1 MPALAKSTP
10 FRRSLDF
17 AGFCHFAAVFSH
29 ASPRLPQVHLYRS
42 DPVGLSRAR
51 PPHASN
57 SPLRPRS
64 WSRFTRVLWLSVCFP
79 ALYTRAQ
86 VASHPGA
93 ACRQR
98 PRPPRARGRHFPA
111 RWTTSAHARPPKPP
125 ILPLRSRAARG
136 PESGLCMCPLPPQV
150 PSSAGLDSPVAAA
163 TYHLCSVSLEV
174 CGRRSK
180 PFLLV
185 TRTLNLLPAS
195 RSPPPIH
202 RRCTLP
208 RSVGR
213 CAAAESTA
221 AGASPPSGDVNS
233 TADGCVR
240 LCAFQRPTEAA
251 RGIGG
256 PVAAALAAT
265 WPGHAVGGVGP
276 SRGTRREPAGGREER
291 LRACRHVVSQC
302 RHVHAAS
309 SLCVLT
315 HVVMFMIF
323 FERERLT
330 QHVSMS
336 ETALRRVWRPTQAAK
351 RARAPP
357 PSAGKSTRGGA
368 SRRRVAMQLP
378 AGAGSP
384 VPTAV
389 PYGHPQSGVRVY

>member
-1 MPALAKSTP
+1 M
-10 FRRSLDF
+10 
-17 AGFCHFAAVFSH
+17 
-29 ASPRLPQVHLYRS
+29 PRLDYGKSILYRS

-185 TRTLNLLPAS
+185 TRTLNPL
-195 RSPPPIH
+195 RSSSHHTLFLHAPTRQPLSAAHPP
-202 RRCTLP
+202 T
-208 RSVGR
+208 
-213 CAAAESTA
+213 
-221 AGASPPSGDVNS
+221 
-233 TADGCVR
+233 
-240 LCAFQRPTEAA
+240 
-251 RGIGG
+251 
-256 PVAAALAAT
+256 
-265 WPGHAVGGVGP
+265 
-276 SRGTRREPAGGREER
+276 
-291 LRACRHVVSQC
+291 
-302 RHVHAAS
+302 VHAAP
-309 SLCVLT
+309 LGWQVRRR
-315 HVVMFMIF
+315 
-323 FERERLT
+323 REHRRRRIAALGRRELDGRWLRAAVRLPAPDGGGAR
-330 QHVSMS
+330 H
-336 ETALRRVWRPTQAAK
+336 WRPRCS
-351 RARAPP
+351 RARRHVARACCGRGRAITRHA
-357 PSAGKSTRGGA
+357 AGTGGW
-368 SRRRVAMQLP
+368 P
-378 AGAGSP
+378 
-384 VPTAV
+384 
-389 PYGHPQSGVRVY
+389 